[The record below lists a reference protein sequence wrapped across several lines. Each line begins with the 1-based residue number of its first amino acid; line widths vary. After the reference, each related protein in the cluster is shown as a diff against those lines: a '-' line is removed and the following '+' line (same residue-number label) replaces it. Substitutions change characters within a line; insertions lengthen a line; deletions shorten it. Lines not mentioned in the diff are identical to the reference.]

1 MGCASKLPREF
12 TERMS
17 KLAGFD
23 YDEFIKGYEKPPF
36 RGLRVNTLRCTVDEF
51 IKVSPFK
58 LGKLP
63 FCDEG
68 FYIGDDVSGKSP
80 LHHAGVFYLQEPSA
94 MSAVTALDVHPGM
107 KVLDLCAAPGG
118 KSTQAAAKLE
128 GCGFILCNEIIPSRA
143 NILLSNIER
152 CGIRNAAVTSE
163 KPEKLCP
170 KFEGY
175 FDRVLVDAPCSGE
188 GMFRREPAAAAEW
201 TPESPAACARRQLSI
216 LELAAKTVA
225 ENGILVY
232 STCTF
237 SPDEDEGVIDSF
249 LKTHPEFKI
258 EPIERDFGT
267 FANPVWAN
275 ADKNVS
281 LARRVF
287 PKDGGEGHFVA
298 RMKRVSGGGTNVK
311 PADLKVPDKDT
322 AGLFSDFFSS
332 QFNEDIYGT
341 LYTVGDK
348 IYILPKNMPDFK
360 GLNLLR
366 AGVLAGILKGRRIE
380 PQHAL
385 YMAADAKNTAA
396 AAEFS
401 LDDQAVE
408 KFLHGEQIDAPKSCP
423 KGYVSVKA
431 GGFIIGFG
439 KMSEGVI
446 KNHYPKGLR
455 NL

>member
-1 MGCASKLPREF
+1 MNCASKLPREF
-12 TERMS
+12 KERMS
-17 KLAGFD
+17 KLPGFD
-23 YDEFIKGYEKPPF
+23 YGEFIKEYEKTPF
-36 RGLRVNTLRCTVDEF
+36 RGLRVNTLRCTADEF
-51 IKVSPFK
+51 VNISHFK
-58 LGKLP
+58 LKKLP

-68 FYIGDDVSGKSP
+68 FYIGDDVSGKSL

-128 GCGFILCNEIIPSRA
+128 RRGFILCNEIIPSRA

-170 KFEGY
+170 RFEGF

-201 TPESPAACARRQLSI
+201 TAESPAACARRQLSI

-237 SPDEDEGVIDSF
+237 SPDEDEGVVDSF
-249 LKTHPEFKI
+249 LKAHPEFEI
-258 EPIERDFGT
+258 EPIERDFGSP
-267 FANPVWAN
+267 ANPLWAN
-275 ADKNVS
+275 ADENVS

-298 RMKRVSGGGTNVK
+298 KMRRVSGDGSNVK
-311 PADLKVPDKDT
+311 PANLKAPDKDT
-322 AGLFSDFFSS
+322 VGLFSDFFSS
-332 QFNEDIYGT
+332 QFNEDIYGK

-348 IYILPKNMPDFK
+348 IYILPEDMPEFK

-366 AGVLAGILKGRRIE
+366 AGVFAGILKGKRIE

-385 YMAADAKNTAA
+385 YMAADARKTAA

-401 LDDQAVE
+401 LDGPEAP
-408 KFLHGEQIDAPKSCP
+408 KFLHGEQIDAPDGCP